1 MANAG
6 EPFDPR
12 AILAALER
20 NYGDYVVIGGLGRVL
35 RGSGEFTRG
44 VDICPSLAAN
54 NLEHLEDA
62 ARELDARAAGRR
74 LALDEQ
80 SMRGK
85 EVISLT
91 TDAGELRLIP
101 APAGAPGG
109 FADLRRAARREH
121 LGHGLRPL
129 VASTADL
136 ARMAAALH
144 RQRDL
149 ERLRELR
156 RIMELEVER
165 ELIGA
170 PPVRAPSAE
179 LGQGPTPPAVRGPG
193 WDRRRAAEREGERDR
208 GMER

>member
-1 MANAG
+1 MANVG

-20 NYGDYVVIGGLGRVL
+20 NYVEYVAIGGFGRVL
-35 RGSGEFTRG
+35 RGSDELTRG
-44 VDICPSLAAN
+44 VDICPSLTPN
-54 NLEHLEDA
+54 NLERLEA
-62 ARELDARAAGRR
+62 AVREFDARQARR
-74 LALDEQ
+74 LLALGDQ
-80 SMRGK
+80 APRGK
-85 EVISLT
+85 EVVSLT
-91 TDAGELRLIP
+91 TGAGELKVVP

-109 FADLRRAARREH
+109 FADLRRAATREH

-144 RQRDL
+144 PQKDPD
-149 ERLRELR
+149 RLRELR

-165 ELIGA
+165 ELIGP
-170 PPVRAPSAE
+170 PPVRAPEAE
-179 LGQGPTPPAVRGPG
+179 LGPGPEPPPFRGPG
-193 WDRRRAAEREGERDR
+193 WDRRAAEHERGRER